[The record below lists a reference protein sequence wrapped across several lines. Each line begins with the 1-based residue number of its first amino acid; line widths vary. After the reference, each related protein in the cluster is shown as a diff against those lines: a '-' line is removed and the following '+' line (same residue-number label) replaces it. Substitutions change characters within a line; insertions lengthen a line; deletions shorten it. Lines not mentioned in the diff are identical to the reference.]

1 MQRFERCI
9 LMHLRITTR
18 GKKMT
23 IEKLGVFAT
32 LKTNKWYSTKTDRR
46 IAEAAANASNLP
58 NSKRLDGRKHCI
70 ANTGAFKQLHKT
82 ISKLGNDFRF
92 LSGAYDESGRRFL
105 PNSNISRVA
114 AMVRAAQDEV
124 EELCD
129 QFDAELPGLI
139 NEARAEL
146 KEYFSEDDY
155 PSQPARELFN
165 VSWTLTPITSLDN
178 LSGVLATVEGAHA
191 GEIKRII
198 DNEAQT
204 RQAAV
209 DRLQQ
214 SVAKKLLE
222 QLHRIADGCASYDQN
237 NRSASAF
244 RDTFL
249 SRLQEILKVVPE
261 FNVTDNPEMAA
272 LHRDLT
278 AALAGKTLPVL
289 RNNPNARAE
298 LERETRAAVS
308 KLGKMF

>member
-1 MQRFERCI
+1 MS
-9 LMHLRITTR
+9 
-18 GKKMT
+18 

-46 IAEAAANASNLP
+46 IAVAAANAASLP
-58 NSKRLDGRKHCI
+58 NAKRFDGRKHCI

-92 LSGAYDESGRRFL
+92 LSAAYDESGRRFL

-129 QFDAELPGLI
+129 QFDAELPELI
-139 NEARAEL
+139 REARREL
-146 KEYFSEDDY
+146 GEYFSEDDY
-155 PSQPARELFN
+155 PSEPARELFN
-165 VSWTLTPITSLDN
+165 VSWSLTPITSLEN
-178 LSGVLATVEGAHA
+178 LGGVLQTVEGAHA
-191 GEIKRII
+191 DEIKRII
-198 DNEAQT
+198 DGEAQT

-222 QLHRIADGCASYDQN
+222 QLTRIAEGCAKYDQD
-237 NRSASAF
+237 NRAASPF

-249 SRLQEILKVVPE
+249 SQLHEILKVVPE
-261 FNVTDNPEMAA
+261 FNVTDNPDLAA

-278 AALAGKTLPVL
+278 RTLVGKTVQGL
-289 RNNPNARAE
+289 RNDPSARAE